1 METVVGLARQPQL
14 VSNSCGHALSL
25 SDGRVFTRDEDPSR
39 VESCLR
45 PPVPDPGRYVIPGH
59 LCDVRKLVA
68 NNAAFAALK
77 GDGTVQ
83 SWGDST
89 AGGDSEGVQA
99 KLKNVKELHP
109 TWLAFAALREDG
121 VMVCW
126 GSPHFG
132 GDASAV
138 QEQLTGVRQICAASR
153 AFGAIRQ
160 DGSVVAWGD
169 GFYGG
174 DCSQVQEQLTS
185 VQQLVA
191 TDSAFAARRDD
202 GTVVTWGNQG
212 GDSSLVREEL
222 SAVRHLYSAGDAFAA
237 RREDGSIVTWG
248 QRRRGGDSTHV
259 QSQLRNVQDIKSTE
273 ANFAAILE
281 DGSVISWGE
290 LWVFRDDG
298 SSLQPPSDLMGVKE
312 LVANFGAYAALKED
326 GSVITWGDSAFGA
339 DSTAVQSQLRD
350 IRALVA
356 SHAAFAAMTAEG
368 SVISWGDPICG
379 GDCSKILEELV
390 DVVELLGS
398 DSVFAAIR
406 SNGSAIVWGGENCEA
421 TVHEGGEESRDEPV
435 RPPER
440 GESSTWG
447 ILNLAKRNSW
457 EETIETKY
465 LKTLLKGL
473 EDSTQDLY
481 KKWGGDQ
488 EDGKFVAEL
497 KEAADAVAPARD
509 FDFSQGFHTGNG
521 LFFDGWPPSALC
533 CEWLHWRVDI
543 LWAVGSCGPFL
554 GKANLAGTEGS
565 ATSVAR
571 RELAYTLAADNH
583 RTSSFSARITVQLG
597 FPAEVITALQSLRD
611 RATSDLRL
619 DDYTVAEANS
629 RAKVALGQV
638 LGLWLD
644 RVGRHLAAVP
654 RQINNVGA
662 LDAASQGLVAGQ
674 AALLRQQAAEAMGP
688 PIATMVGNEV
698 LRIAAELRAAA
709 TVSAG
714 SSAILPMSGGHF
726 GFPDNTG
733 AGPADLH
740 ATMDLGFGGV
750 GNLVEDALIE
760 PTTRSHVP
768 PGNPAAASGRR
779 WALKRATDPAASR
792 PSKSPRR
799 SDPLSDNAG
808 TAEGSATPWPS
819 AATSRSP
826 LGHKPTPLSRP
837 GDLKTQLDASAD
849 PSMPNPPEPTGT
861 PGAAPVPVELKD
873 SAQGELDWV
882 ETQRSWLQSWIAVVQ
897 RLAAQGRDLVG
908 DVPQP
913 PDQAALPGRPAT
925 DAEISSF
932 HGIAEAI

>member
-1 METVVGLARQPQL
+1 MPPKTPAREKQ
-14 VSNSCGHALSL
+14 G
-25 SDGRVFTRDEDPSR
+25 
-39 VESCLR
+39 
-45 PPVPDPGRYVIPGH
+45 
-59 LCDVRKLVA
+59 
-68 NNAAFAALK
+68 K
-77 GDGTVQ
+77 G
-83 SWGDST
+83 
-89 AGGDSEGVQA
+89 GG
-99 KLKNVKELHP
+99 
-109 TWLAFAALREDG
+109 
-121 VMVCW
+121 
-126 GSPHFG
+126 
-132 GDASAV
+132 
-138 QEQLTGVRQICAASR
+138 
-153 AFGAIRQ
+153 
-160 DGSVVAWGD
+160 
-169 GFYGG
+169 
-174 DCSQVQEQLTS
+174 
-185 VQQLVA
+185 
-191 TDSAFAARRDD
+191 
-202 GTVVTWGNQG
+202 
-212 GDSSLVREEL
+212 
-222 SAVRHLYSAGDAFAA
+222 
-237 RREDGSIVTWG
+237 
-248 QRRRGGDSTHV
+248 
-259 QSQLRNVQDIKSTE
+259 KS
-273 ANFAAILE
+273 
-281 DGSVISWGE
+281 G
-290 LWVFRDDG
+290 
-298 SSLQPPSDLMGVKE
+298 K
-312 LVANFGAYAALKED
+312 
-326 GSVITWGDSAFGA
+326 
-339 DSTAVQSQLRD
+339 
-350 IRALVA
+350 
-356 SHAAFAAMTAEG
+356 AEG
-368 SVISWGDPICG
+368 P
-379 GDCSKILEELV
+379 L
-390 DVVELLGS
+390 
-398 DSVFAAIR
+398 
-406 SNGSAIVWGGENCEA
+406 
-421 TVHEGGEESRDEPV
+421 P
-435 RPPER
+435 
-440 GESSTWG
+440 ST
-447 ILNLAKRNSW
+447 
-457 EETIETKY
+457 
-465 LKTLLKGL
+465 
-473 EDSTQDLY
+473 
-481 KKWGGDQ
+481 
-488 EDGKFVAEL
+488 
-497 KEAADAVAPARD
+497 
-509 FDFSQGFHTGNG
+509 SQ
-521 LFFDGWPPSALC
+521 
-533 CEWLHWRVDI
+533 
-543 LWAVGSCGPFL
+543 
-554 GKANLAGTEGS
+554 
-565 ATSVAR
+565 
-571 RELAYTLAADNH
+571 
-583 RTSSFSARITVQLG
+583 VQLG

-619 DDYTVAEANS
+619 DDYTVAEDRTLIQAANQQAAAITRATKRLEANS

-654 RQINNVGA
+654 RQINNVGARLDADIQDATAA

-740 ATMDLGFGGV
+740 ATMDLGYGGV

-799 SDPLSDNAG
+799 SDPLSDNVG

-819 AATSRSP
+819 AATGRSP

-932 HGIAEAI
+932 HGIAEAIWKTLLEHAQDPDSVTGPRILNMVQDVQHLGGMVHSQPVLVISCRQGVIALAHLLNSRILGLDGFAPQTLQEWANPHEVLGRGLTPHGHLATAKTDDEAEAVLLDQDCPFF